1 LRERDGVLGD
11 DRLARRRVRCDKHR
25 LADLHVVDGLLLER
39 VELEWVLRARERGRR
54 GTSVSGEREDR
65 ARSESAT
72 HLASHVRHELV
83 EVDDLAVDVNDVRP
97 VALGDDGSS
106 AS

>member
-1 LRERDGVLGD
+1 MGTAGEGERKEGN
-11 DRLARRRVRCDKHR
+11 
-25 LADLHVVDGLLLER
+25 ER
-39 VELEWVLRARERGRR
+39 QR
-54 GTSVSGEREDR
+54 REDR
-65 ARSESAT
+65 GRSESAT